1 MSSLTFRKIR
11 QRTKRTKRL
20 VRKMSTL
27 GKTRMLNCMMGLIQT
42 AGAQGDY
49 KVCESGTVNGR
60 SKGAKPSRIS
70 RWRALLLSQQYP
82 NRRQLQKT

>member
-1 MSSLTFRKIR
+1 MLPPPQLLITQSQTEAHRKKKMSSLTFRKIR

-42 AGAQGDY
+42 AGAQGD
-49 KVCESGTVNGR
+49 
-60 SKGAKPSRIS
+60 
-70 RWRALLLSQQYP
+70 
-82 NRRQLQKT
+82 